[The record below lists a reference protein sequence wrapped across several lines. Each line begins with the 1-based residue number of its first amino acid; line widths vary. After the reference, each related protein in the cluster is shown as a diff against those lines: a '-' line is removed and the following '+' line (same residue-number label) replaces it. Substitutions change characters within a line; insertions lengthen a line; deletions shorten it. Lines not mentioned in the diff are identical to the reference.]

1 MPFKMTLNFPRD
13 WTRIRPGQD
22 HRQTAHVI
30 LIWSSGCQFQR
41 SDQWPAPFTQALIR
55 RVMLCL
61 FWATSMLSTPAQF
74 GQWSVH
80 TPIQSPQALPMSLI
94 YQLTTLDNLY
104 SYKAFDECD
113 GKVDVILRSNLILL
127 TNGDISKDVIAMV
140 EVECPTSIL
149 PLTF

>member
-1 MPFKMTLNFPRD
+1 MGCCENTMTFKMTLNFPRD
-13 WTRIRPGQD
+13 WTRISPAQD

-104 SYKAFDECD
+104 SDKAFDELM
-113 GKVDVILRSNLILL
+113 GKLMWSSEATWFCWQKETFPRMLL
-127 TNGDISKDVIAMV
+127 QCLK
-140 EVECPTSIL
+140 
-149 PLTF
+149 